1 MYQPAAASAEAYG
14 AVHVRRRGHDQQQP
28 DNGASAAAAATAGHG
43 GYPAQPGGMA
53 YHQQHH
59 QQAAYH
65 PNPAYGT
72 PSSPGVVG
80 GNPYSGT
87 AYAPGYASPLPP
99 GAGGG
104 TSVGSPRSIPL
115 PPPAYR
121 HNRSTTMI
129 LLPSLAC
136 LLLLHPT
143 PHPLTSTLLTT
154 LVLYILDLAN
164 FRDGTAMGIWIG
176 FALSSLSLL
185 SGLVIGGGDD
195 ESTWGMV
202 LGRLLMSILLLLCL
216 VSQFWSCVDLSKQ
229 TGNKCTC
236 EFCSRCD
243 SCTIYHYLVFII
255 PSYLMFHSSTHTIS
269 VF

>member
-14 AVHVRRRGHDQQQP
+14 AVHVRRRGHEQQQP
-28 DNGASAAAAATAGHG
+28 DNGTSAATAATAGHV
-43 GYPAQPGGMA
+43 GYPPAQPAGGMA
-53 YHQQHH
+53 YHQQQQ

-65 PNPAYGT
+65 PNPVYGT
-72 PSSPGVVG
+72 PSPPGVVG
-80 GNPYSGT
+80 ANPYSGA

-104 TSVGSPRSIPL
+104 TSGGSPRSIPP

-121 HNRSTTMI
+121 HNRSTAMI

-143 PHPLTSTLLTT
+143 PHPLTSTLLTA
-154 LVLYILDLAN
+154 LVLYIMDLAN

-176 FALSSLSLL
+176 FALSSVSLL
-185 SGLVIGGGDD
+185 SGLVVGGSDD
-195 ESTWGMV
+195 DSTWGSV

-216 VSQFWSCVDLSKQ
+216 VSQIGSFRDLSK
-229 TGNKCTC
+229 
-236 EFCSRCD
+236 
-243 SCTIYHYLVFII
+243 
-255 PSYLMFHSSTHTIS
+255 
-269 VF
+269 